1 MSKEAQ
7 FQDTLSIM
15 SNKQQR
21 GKRRNEETSTDQQLD
36 AYKVWLLKIK
46 EEDPEIGTL
55 IFCIT

>member
-21 GKRRNEETSTDQQLD
+21 GKRRNEETSTNQQLD

>member
-7 FQDTLSIM
+7 LQDTVSITPI
-15 SNKQQR
+15 KQRR
-21 GKRRNEETSTDQQLD
+21 GKQRNDETSTDQQLD

-55 IFCIT
+55 IFCIS